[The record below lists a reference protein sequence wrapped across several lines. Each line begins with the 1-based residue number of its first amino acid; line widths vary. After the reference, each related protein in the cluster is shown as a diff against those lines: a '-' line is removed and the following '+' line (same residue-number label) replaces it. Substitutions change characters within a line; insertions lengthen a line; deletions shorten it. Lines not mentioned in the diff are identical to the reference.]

1 MSSTLAALCF
11 AAKTVPPGCL
21 RMDGPGEMFK
31 PSFSDYNQLFML
43 TRTDKPVSPDRT
55 PSSYSSYS
63 CTMCCRCCYRVW
75 TRRCRPV
82 VSGCLS
88 PSAAQPSAT
97 AVMENFAVHSD
108 GLQKINKVILWT
120 VTTNKG
126 PQINSAALDSW
137 QFGVTEAIGPVFM
150 KCTLSGE
157 ISAVSLFAPDINYRE
172 AAAVL
177 QTPQTYLWLRAVC
190 SALGLAVA
198 WWVNVCCC

>member
-21 RMDGPGEMFK
+21 RTDGPGKLFK

-43 TRTDKPVSPDRT
+43 MWTDNPVSPDRT
-55 PSSYSSYS
+55 KSRPPHPLPSQTSNSYSSYS
-63 CTMCCRCCYRVW
+63 RTTCRRWCYRVW
-75 TRRCRPV
+75 TRCCRPV

-88 PSAAQPSAT
+88 PSPAQPSAT

-126 PQINSAALDSW
+126 PQINSAALDS
-137 QFGVTEAIGPVFM
+137 
-150 KCTLSGE
+150 
-157 ISAVSLFAPDINYRE
+157 
-172 AAAVL
+172 
-177 QTPQTYLWLRAVC
+177 
-190 SALGLAVA
+190 
-198 WWVNVCCC
+198 